1 MKRTYLFGIITLLFS
16 LTSCIEIIDDL
27 SLRSDGSGTFKYT
40 VNLSASKVKINSY
53 LALDSLDGKK
63 VPSIEEISDRINAV
77 IESLEKREGIS
88 NLTFDANYDNFILKL
103 SFDFSSVEALQQAIK
118 DVVLEES
125 REKTIKE
132 LDETW
137 ITINEAAF
145 NRSIPKLN
153 LDRVNTLKQDEI
165 AALKEGTYTS
175 ITRFD
180 KEIEKCKNESSI
192 ISKSKK
198 AVMLRTDV
206 YSLSQNTSMLDN
218 TIYLQ
223 TLESDK

>member
-1 MKRTYLFGIITLLFS
+1 MKLRFIFVIATLMVS

-40 VNLSASKVKINSY
+40 VNLSSSKVKINSY
-53 LALDSLDGKK
+53 LALDSLDGKR
-63 VPSIEEISDRINAV
+63 VPSIEEISSRISAV

-88 NLTFDANYDNFILKL
+88 NLSFDANYDDFILKL
-103 SFDFSSVEALQQAIK
+103 SFDFKSVKQLQQAIK

-125 REKTIKE
+125 REKAIKE

-137 ITINEAAF
+137 ITADDAAF
-145 NRSIPKLN
+145 ERSIPKIN
-153 LDRVNTLKQDEI
+153 LDRVNQLKADEI
-165 AALKEGTYTS
+165 AELREGKYTS
-175 ITRFD
+175 ITRFES
-180 KEIEKCKNESSI
+180 EIEKCANESSA

-206 YSLSQNTSMLDN
+206 YSLSQNTTLLDN

-223 TLESDK
+223 SNEAEK